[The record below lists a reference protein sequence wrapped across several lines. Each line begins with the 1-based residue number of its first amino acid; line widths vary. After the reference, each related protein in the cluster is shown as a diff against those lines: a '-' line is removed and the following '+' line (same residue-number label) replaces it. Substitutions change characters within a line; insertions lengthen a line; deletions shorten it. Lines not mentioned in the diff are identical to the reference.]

1 MAVATVLAAG
11 AVASPALAGDRV
23 YWDGSG
29 PNYAPA
35 PAPAPQ
41 APPAPPAAPPVSNRF
56 SFGKARLNKKKGT
69 ASLAVRVP
77 GPGLLKSTVGRVAGH
92 RAGAST
98 VNFAGAAGTVAI
110 PIAASGKLEK
120 KLERTGKVKVTVRV
134 AFTPNGGTTA
144 VEDRALTL
152 VRRRPPR
159 SHRRPRPHPPRAHRP
174 GQGHGPSKR
183 R

>member
-1 MAVATVLAAG
+1 M
-11 AVASPALAGDRV
+11 
-23 YWDGSG
+23 DGSG
-29 PNYAPA
+29 PIYA

-41 APPAPPAAPPVSNRF
+41 APPAPPAPPVSNRF

-77 GPGLLKSTVGRVAGH
+77 GPGLLKSTVGRAASH

-98 VNFAGAAGTVAI
+98 VNFVGAAGTVEI

-120 KLERTGKVKVTVRV
+120 KLERSSKVKVIVRV
-134 AFTPNGGTTA
+134 AFTPNGGA
-144 VEDRALTL
+144 VAVQDRALTL
-152 VRRRPPR
+152 VRRRAPR
-159 SHRRPRPHPPRAHRP
+159 AHPRRPQHPPKAHRP
-174 GQGHGPSKR
+174 GHGSGR